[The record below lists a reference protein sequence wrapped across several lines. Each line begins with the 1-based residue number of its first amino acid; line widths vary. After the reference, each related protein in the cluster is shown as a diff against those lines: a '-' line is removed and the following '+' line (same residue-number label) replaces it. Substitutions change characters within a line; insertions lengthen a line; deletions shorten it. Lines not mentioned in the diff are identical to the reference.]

1 MKPPTIPDLHALELL
16 MVSTE
21 RTMETVGRIEQRLG
35 RPDRLVW
42 AAWALWVARDQLND
56 YLREVSA

>member
-1 MKPPTIPDLHALELL
+1 MADKTSADALIGTITGDDYGRYG
-16 MVSTE
+16 MVASF
-21 RTMETVGRIEQRLG
+21 
-35 RPDRLVW
+35 RLVW